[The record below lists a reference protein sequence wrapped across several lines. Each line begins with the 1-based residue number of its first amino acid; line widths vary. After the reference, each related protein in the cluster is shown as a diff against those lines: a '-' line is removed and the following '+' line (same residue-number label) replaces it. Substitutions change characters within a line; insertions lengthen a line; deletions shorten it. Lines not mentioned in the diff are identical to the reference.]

1 MEEMFSLN
9 NDILNAV
16 QSLQPV
22 EKLEELRVKAEDNLK
37 LASGLTKDTDN
48 GQWTAGDLIGDP
60 KLREEINKEI
70 IMIDGLLK
78 FFNNRDNDGCKNFN
92 KFLLFSN
99 IRELLKASDIKIGQI
114 EKEAGLQN
122 GYMSRLEKLDN
133 STDPS
138 VEFLLTASKLLKVSI
153 DSLTGCNFRSLN
165 ETELYLLK
173 VIDKFRTDT
182 MNNKLEWQIE
192 SAEMLN
198 DGTYSADW
206 NAHPLF
212 NESLLHFETG
222 CDYPEDRSLY
232 TFNSYSYGAA
242 TEIADDCYNVKIK
255 NYSTI
260 YIMNIKRLITNK
272 NDIEDYTKEVWLVD
286 RNNNKECLVSINKF
300 PGLADAVNDL
310 YQEIKAY
317 ASRPKLSKDTR
328 KILDGYL
335 NDDFS
340 IDEEEFAF

>member
-1 MEEMFSLN
+1 MDESFSLN
-9 NDILNAV
+9 QDILNAV

-48 GQWTAGDLIGDP
+48 GQWTAGDLIGDS

-138 VEFLLTASKLLKVSI
+138 AEFLVTVSKLLKVSI
-153 DSLTGCNFRSLN
+153 DSLVSYDFHS
-165 ETELYLLK
+165 LLK
-173 VIDKFRTDT
+173 RRNT
-182 MNNKLEWQIE
+182 
-192 SAEMLN
+192 
-198 DGTYSADW
+198 
-206 NAHPLF
+206 
-212 NESLLHFETG
+212 
-222 CDYPEDRSLY
+222 
-232 TFNSYSYGAA
+232 
-242 TEIADDCYNVKIK
+242 IAIH
-255 NYSTI
+255 
-260 YIMNIKRLITNK
+260 
-272 NDIEDYTKEVWLVD
+272 TK
-286 RNNNKECLVSINKF
+286 
-300 PGLADAVNDL
+300 GLCF
-310 YQEIKAY
+310 Q
-317 ASRPKLSKDTR
+317 
-328 KILDGYL
+328 
-335 NDDFS
+335 
-340 IDEEEFAF
+340 